1 VVKVGLVGCGNI
13 GSHLAR
19 EIQRSFGGTARLI
32 GLHDVRPAQARQ
44 LARSLRP
51 RVPVLSLQSLVN
63 RSDLL
68 IEAASAQAVTELLPL
83 AIRRRRAMLI
93 LSTGALLRKPQLLRR
108 AVRSKTPLYL
118 PSGAL
123 AGLDGVKGAAVG
135 RLRSV
140 TLTTRKPPRA
150 LAGAPGILRRK
161 IHLERLR
168 KPMVVFQGSA
178 RRAAAEFPQNINV
191 AATLALAGL
200 GPVRTK
206 VKIIADPRIRTNIH
220 EVEAI
225 GDFGRLTA
233 RTENVASADNPK
245 TSRLAIQS
253 AAATLR
259 QILQPFKVGT

>member
-1 VVKVGLVGCGNI
+1 VIEIGLVGCGNI

-19 EIQRSFGGTARLI
+19 EIQRSFRGTARLI
-32 GLHDVRPAQARQ
+32 GLTDARPSQAQR

-51 RVPVLSLQSLVN
+51 PVPVIPLSTLV
-63 RSDLL
+63 RRCDLL
-68 IEAASAQAVTELLPL
+68 IEAASAQAVAELLPL
-83 AIRRRRAMLI
+83 AIRQRRATLI
-93 LSTGALLRKPQLLRR
+93 LSTGALLLKPKLLRSAIR
-108 AVRSKTPLYL
+108 NKTPLYL

-140 TLTTRKPPRA
+140 SLTTRKPPRA

-161 IHLERLR
+161 IRLERLR

-178 RRAAAEFPQNINV
+178 RKAAADFPQNINV

-200 GPVRTK
+200 GPARTK
-206 VKIIADPRIRTNIH
+206 VKIIADPGIRTNIH
-220 EVEAI
+220 EVTAV

-233 RTENVASADNPK
+233 RTENVASADNPRS
-245 TSRLAIQS
+245 SRLAVQS

-259 QILQPFKVGT
+259 QILRPLKVGT

>member
-1 VVKVGLVGCGNI
+1 M
-13 GSHLAR
+13 
-19 EIQRSFGGTARLI
+19 I
-32 GLHDVRPAQARQ
+32 GLHDARPAQARR
-44 LARSLRP
+44 LARSLHNS
-51 RVPVLSLQSLVN
+51 VPVIPLATLV
-63 RSDLL
+63 RRCDLL

-83 AIRRRRAMLI
+83 AIRRRRAVLI
-93 LSTGALLRKPQLLRR
+93 LSTGALLREPQLLRS

-123 AGLDGVKGAAVG
+123 AGLDGVKGAAAG

-161 IHLERLR
+161 IRLERLH

-200 GPVRTK
+200 GAARTK
-206 VKIIADPRIRTNIH
+206 VKIIADPGIRTNIH
-220 EVEAI
+220 EVEAT

-259 QILQPFKVGT
+259 QILQPLKVGT

>member
-1 VVKVGLVGCGNI
+1 M
-13 GSHLAR
+13 
-19 EIQRSFGGTARLI
+19 I
-32 GLHDVRPAQARQ
+32 GLHDARPAQARR
-44 LARSLRP
+44 LARSLHP
-51 RVPVLSLQSLVN
+51 SVPVIPLSTLI
-63 RSDLL
+63 RRCDLL
-68 IEAASAQAVTELLPL
+68 IEAASAQAVSELLPL
-83 AIRRRRAMLI
+83 AIRRRRATLI
-93 LSTGALLRKPQLLRR
+93 LSTGALLREPQLLRS
-108 AVRSKTPLYL
+108 AVRNKTPIYL

-123 AGLDGVKGAAVG
+123 AGLDGVKAAAAG

-200 GPVRTK
+200 GAARTK
-206 VKIIADPRIRTNIH
+206 VKIIADPGIRTNIH
-220 EVEAI
+220 EVEAV
-225 GDFGRLTA
+225 GDFGRLRA
-233 RTENVASADNPK
+233 RTENTASADNPK

-259 QILQPFKVGT
+259 QILQSLKVGT

>member
-1 VVKVGLVGCGNI
+1 M
-13 GSHLAR
+13 
-19 EIQRSFGGTARLI
+19 I
-32 GLHDVRPAQARQ
+32 GLYDARPSQARR

-51 RVPVLSLQSLVN
+51 PVPVFPLKALVN
-63 RSDLL
+63 RCDLL
-68 IEAASAQAVTELLPL
+68 IEAASAQAVAELLPL
-83 AIRRRRAMLI
+83 AIRRRRATLI
-93 LSTGALLRKPQLLRR
+93 LSTGALLRKPQLLRS

-123 AGLDGVKGAAVG
+123 AGLDGIKAAAVG
-135 RLRSV
+135 RLRSI

-161 IHLERLR
+161 IRLERLR

-178 RRAAAEFPQNINV
+178 RAAAAEFPQNINV

-200 GPVRTK
+200 GAARTK
-206 VKIIADPRIRTNIH
+206 VKIIADPGIRTNIH
-220 EVEAI
+220 EVEAV

-245 TSRLAIQS
+245 TSRLAIRS

-259 QILQPFKVGT
+259 QILQPLKVGT